1 MSALYVY
8 DSILS
13 LTAGSASGTHSCTQ
27 QVLRGAEAVCSSPDK
42 TEVRREGLN
51 FVHGQLARNSGIGGA
66 AAA

>member
-42 TEVRREGLN
+42 TEVRCEGLN
-51 FVHGQLARNSGIGGA
+51 FVHG
-66 AAA
+66 